1 MVSWLLMS
9 HACIHV
15 FVWLS
20 TFRGIVALQ
29 TLQKLEALTGKPTYK
44 LFDYICGVST
54 GTLSSCPTSV

>member
-1 MVSWLLMS
+1 MS